1 MAIYNLINTSAKIAV
16 AVMAVAVSVGA
27 SANGYHYAL
36 KSLPE
41 DEQAVSLGEMA
52 ASAGNK
58 QCKTSS
64 PSRPYFQG
72 FDSERA
78 AYWNVTCGSEAFT
91 VRIQNDSRGSNSTM
105 SCGLLAM
112 MDIQCYTKL

>member
-1 MAIYNLINTSAKIAV
+1 MALHNLINTSAKIAV
-16 AVMAVAVSVGA
+16 AVMAVAVSAAA

-52 ASAGNK
+52 ASAGK
-58 QCKTSS
+58 QQCRTGT

-105 SCGLLAM
+105 SCELLAM
-112 MDIQCYTKL
+112 MDIQCYTRL

>member
-1 MAIYNLINTSAKIAV
+1 MFLHNLINTPAKIVVTVVAV
-16 AVMAVAVSVGA
+16 ASCAAA
-27 SANGYHYAL
+27 SANGYHQTL
-36 KSLPE
+36 KSLSE
-41 DEQAVSLGEMA
+41 AEQAASLGEMA

-58 QCKTSS
+58 KCKTAS

-105 SCGLLAM
+105 SCNLLAM
-112 MDIQCYTKL
+112 MDIQCYAKL